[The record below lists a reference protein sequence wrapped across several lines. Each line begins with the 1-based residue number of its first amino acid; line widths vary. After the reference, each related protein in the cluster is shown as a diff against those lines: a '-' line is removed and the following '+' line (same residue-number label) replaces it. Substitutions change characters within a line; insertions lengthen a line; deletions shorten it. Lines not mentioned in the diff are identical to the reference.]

1 MAWLDFAPSDTGLEE
16 FGVRHG
22 IHTLHLE
29 DCRSDE
35 QQAKIEHG
43 DGYLFI
49 VLKLVLLTSD
59 ELIAADLDVF
69 LGADYVATVRKS
81 PVPLLTQSIANVN
94 APHCRAMK
102 FYTAFWMRLSIPTC
116 PCSKM
121 WKTVSICSKI
131 LWSGGR
137 TLTFSNG

>member
-1 MAWLDFAPSDTGLEE
+1 MANYSRLRFCTPSDAVLEE
-16 FGVRHG
+16 FRVRHG

-59 ELIAADLDVF
+59 ELSAADLDVF
-69 LGADYVATVRKS
+69 LGADYVATVHKS
-81 PVPLLTQSIANVN
+81 PVTLLTQSIENV
-94 APHCRAMK
+94 
-102 FYTAFWMRLSIPTC
+102 
-116 PCSKM
+116 
-121 WKTVSICSKI
+121 
-131 LWSGGR
+131 
-137 TLTFSNG
+137 

>member
-1 MAWLDFAPSDTGLEE
+1 MAWLDFAPSDPGLEE

-59 ELIAADLDVF
+59 ELSAADIDVF
-69 LGADYVATVRKS
+69 LGADYVATVHRS

-94 APHCRAMK
+94 GAVLASDEIL
-102 FYTAFWMRLSIPTC
+102 YSVLDATC
-116 PCSKM
+116 PFPI
-121 WKTVSICSKI
+121 VFLGDGFAFQGSI
-131 LWSGGR
+131 
-137 TLTFSNG
+137 F

>member
-1 MAWLDFAPSDTGLEE
+1 MAWLDFAPSDAGLEE

-49 VLKLVLLTSD
+49 VLKLVLLTSE
-59 ELIAADLDVF
+59 ELSAADLDVF
-69 LGADYVATVRKS
+69 LGVDCEVH
-81 PVPLLTQSIANVN
+81 AN
-94 APHCRAMK
+94 
-102 FYTAFWMRLSIPTC
+102 
-116 PCSKM
+116 
-121 WKTVSICSKI
+121 
-131 LWSGGR
+131 GR
-137 TLTFSNG
+137 TAVGDIDEPVRRGQIGEMVDLKDGIHGGLPEGG

>member
-1 MAWLDFAPSDTGLEE
+1 MAWLDFAPTDAGLEE

-49 VLKLVLLTSD
+49 VLIPVSYTHLT
-59 ELIAADLDVF
+59 L
-69 LGADYVATVRKS
+69 
-81 PVPLLTQSIANVN
+81 
-94 APHCRAMK
+94 
-102 FYTAFWMRLSIPTC
+102 PT
-116 PCSKM
+116 KA
-121 WKTVSICSKI
+121 
-131 LWSGGR
+131 
-137 TLTFSNG
+137 

>member
-1 MAWLDFAPSDTGLEE
+1 MAWLDFAPSDAGLQE

-59 ELIAADLDVF
+59 ELSAAYLETSVTNPSAWQRAGLHHVFRVARIA
-69 LGADYVATVRKS
+69 
-81 PVPLLTQSIANVN
+81 
-94 APHCRAMK
+94 RAMI
-102 FYTAFWMRLSIPTC
+102 WRSRLG
-116 PCSKM
+116 M
-121 WKTVSICSKI
+121 
-131 LWSGGR
+131 
-137 TLTFSNG
+137 

>member
-1 MAWLDFAPSDTGLEE
+1 MMELTYGLADFAPSDAGLEE

-22 IHTLHLE
+22 IHMLHLE

-59 ELIAADLDVF
+59 ELSAADLDVF
-69 LGADYVATVRKS
+69 LGADLRPAR
-81 PVPLLTQSIANVN
+81 LLAHHT
-94 APHCRAMK
+94 
-102 FYTAFWMRLSIPTC
+102 
-116 PCSKM
+116 
-121 WKTVSICSKI
+121 
-131 LWSGGR
+131 
-137 TLTFSNG
+137 